1 MSESNPQQKV
11 ITLLVDIKKN
21 KAKTNIQEYPE
32 LNAMFDEGMYI
43 ESFNQCRL
51 TDKKVLITFVL
62 RFYHTT

>member
-1 MSESNPQQKV
+1 MSESNHQQKV

-21 KAKTNIQEYPE
+21 KSKTNIQEYPE

-51 TDKKVLITFVL
+51 TNKKVHITFVL
-62 RFYHTT
+62 RYYHST